1 METERLIL
9 RPFEETEEDLALI
22 LALYS
27 DPEIMCYVPYDLL
40 NGEQAKAHLKRI
52 AEEWHREKA
61 GNFEMAVILK
71 DGGTPIGRAH
81 FHLQEENDCA
91 MIGCMLLKPW
101 WGAGLAEEMVLA
113 MIDHCFD
120 ELHLHRVIG
129 LCHPDNIASWKMME
143 RCGMRRE
150 AYCRKNVR
158 YIKNGQERW
167 EDELSYAI
175 LWEGRKRD
183 KEDRKWKRQKLHS
196 G

>member
-1 METERLIL
+1 MR
-9 RPFEETEEDLALI
+9 
-22 LALYS
+22 
-27 DPEIMCYVPYDLL
+27 YVPYDLL
-40 NGEQAKAHLKRI
+40 NREQAKAHLKRI

-71 DGGTPIGRAH
+71 DGGVPIGRAH

-101 WGAGLAEEMVLA
+101 WGTGLAGEMVLA

-120 ELHLHRVIG
+120 DLHLHRVIAM
-129 LCHPDNIASWKMME
+129 CHPDNIASWKMME

-175 LWEGRKRD
+175 LREERKRE
-183 KEDRKWKRQKLHS
+183 KEARKRTKKTEIAKRVTL
-196 G
+196 

>member
-27 DPEIMCYVPYDLL
+27 DPDIMRYVPYDLL
-40 NGEQAKAHLKRI
+40 NREQAKAHLKRI

-71 DGGTPIGRAH
+71 DGGVPIGRAH

-101 WGAGLAEEMVLA
+101 
-113 MIDHCFD
+113 
-120 ELHLHRVIG
+120 
-129 LCHPDNIASWKMME
+129 
-143 RCGMRRE
+143 
-150 AYCRKNVR
+150 
-158 YIKNGQERW
+158 
-167 EDELSYAI
+167 
-175 LWEGRKRD
+175 
-183 KEDRKWKRQKLHS
+183 
-196 G
+196 